1 MLSLFV
7 FHLLHHA
14 HLWFAAVEYDWTPK
28 EPITTQSD
36 FIRDTISYLESM
48 FATLQNLPVSYI
60 DLFAMKILGFSVWHN
75 LFPRIQQDVLE
86 AGEDDHV

>member
-48 FATLQNLPVSYI
+48 FVTLQNLPVSYI
-60 DLFAMKILGFSVWHN
+60 DLFAMKIFIIHN
-75 LFPRIQQDVLE
+75 VILRIQCLAQFVSKDS
-86 AGEDDHV
+86 AGCP